1 MEMSVMGRKLVIVG
15 NGMAAARLAEELS
28 LRAPGRHAVAVVG
41 AEPHPAY
48 NRVLLSSVLAGDRR
62 LDEIGMAG
70 GGGAVLHA
78 GERVQRIDRES
89 RAVLTASGRR
99 LDYDTLVLAT
109 GSWPIVL
116 PIPGA
121 ALPGVMQFRDI
132 ADVER
137 MIAASQ
143 SGGRA
148 VVVGGG
154 LLGLEA
160 AEGLR
165 RRGMDVTVIHLMP
178 WLMERQLDQAGGAM
192 LRAVLERRGLGVVLA
207 AQAEAILGE
216 NCVRAVRLKDGRELP
231 ADLVVMTVGIRPRIE
246 LAQAAGLACGRGVQV
261 DDAMQTSDPAIYAI
275 GECAEHRG
283 RCYGLVEPVW
293 QQAAICARHIAGDET
308 ARYAGSVEATSL
320 KVGGIELY
328 SAGTPTGAAD
338 MEEIVLCD
346 HDRGVYRKLMV
357 RDGRLVG
364 AVLLGDAMDG
374 HWYGEL
380 ISAAAAIAPLRRDLA
395 FGRRFTVAAALAA

>member
-1 MEMSVMGRKLVIVG
+1 MTEKLVVIG
-15 NGMAAARLAEELS
+15 NGMAAARMAGDLAQL
-28 LRAPGRHAVAVVG
+28 APERHDVTVIG
-41 AEPHPAY
+41 AEAHRAY
-48 NRVLLSSVLAGDRR
+48 NRVLLSSVLAGDRGK
-62 LDEIGMAG
+62 DEIGLPEE
-70 GGGAVLHA
+70 AVAAARYL
-78 GERVQRIDRES
+78 GEAVEHIDRAARTVTTS
-89 RAVLTASGRR
+89 AGRR
-99 LDYDTLVLAT
+99 VDYDTLVLAT

-121 ALPGVMQFRDI
+121 TLPGVLQFRDI

-143 SGGRA
+143 AGGRA

-165 RRGMDVTVIHLMP
+165 RRGMDVTVVHLMP

-192 LRAVLERRGLGVVLA
+192 LQAVLERRGLGVVLA

-216 NCVRAVRLKDGRELP
+216 NRVRAVRLRDGRELP
-231 ADLVVMTVGIRPRIE
+231 ADLVVMAVGIRPRIE
-246 LAQAAGLACGRGVQV
+246 LAKSTGLACGRGVQV
-261 DDAMQTSDPAIYAI
+261 DDAMLTSDRAIYAI

-328 SAGTPTGAAD
+328 SAGAPQGEAGE
-338 MEEIVLCD
+338 EEIVLRD
-346 HDRGVYRKLMV
+346 HDRGVYRKLTV
-357 RDGRLVG
+357 RDSRLVG
-364 AVLLGDAMDG
+364 AVLLGDAVDG

-380 ISAAAAIAPLRRDLA
+380 IRDRAAIAPMRRDLA
-395 FGRRFTVAAALAA
+395 FGRRFAEAAALAA